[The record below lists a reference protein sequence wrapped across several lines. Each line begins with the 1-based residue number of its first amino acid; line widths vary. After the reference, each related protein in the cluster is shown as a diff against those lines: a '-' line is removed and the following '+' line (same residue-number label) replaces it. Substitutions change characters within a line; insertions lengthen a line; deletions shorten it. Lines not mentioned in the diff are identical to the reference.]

1 MLIAHLSDLHLDTS
15 RRSGERAERVIDHV
29 RALSP
34 RPDLV
39 LVTGD
44 VADHGAPE
52 EYDQAAALL
61 AGLDAHL
68 VPGNHDRRPTMRAAL
83 GLRGDGPIT
92 RRIEVGRTVVVLAD
106 SHVPGHDHGKLA
118 PESVALIEDAAA
130 ERRPLV
136 VALHHPPMAI
146 GSGLIDPIRLLDP
159 EPLLAPL
166 RAHEA
171 PRVVLCGHA
180 HTALG
185 ADVGGVPVRIAPGVA
200 STLRLPYEPEPDSL
214 DGQAP
219 PGLALHHL
227 DEGSGELHTHVRALT
242 ASPGP

>member
-1 MLIAHLSDLHLDTS
+1 MLVAHLSDLHLDGS
-15 RRSGERAERVIDHV
+15 ARSGERARRVVDHV

-52 EYDQAAALL
+52 EYDRAAELL

-68 VPGNHDRRPTMRAAL
+68 VPGNHDRREAMRTML
-83 GLRGDGPIT
+83 GLPADGPIT
-92 RRIEVGRTVVVLAD
+92 STVEVGRTVVVLAD
-106 SHVPGHDHGKLA
+106 SHVPGHDHGELA
-118 PESVALIEDAAA
+118 RESAVLVEEAAA
-130 ERRPLV
+130 ERRPLI
-136 VALHHPPMAI
+136 VALHHPPLRI
-146 GSGLIDPIRLLDP
+146 GSRLLDPIRLLDP

-166 RAHEA
+166 RAREA

-180 HTALG
+180 HTALSTAVEG
-185 ADVGGVPVRIAPGVA
+185 IPVRIAPGVA
-200 STLRLPYEPEPDSL
+200 STLRLPYEPEPDTL
-214 DGQAP
+214 DRQAP

-227 DEGSGELHTHVRALT
+227 DEDTGELHTHVRTFA
-242 ASPGP
+242 G